1 MDLGSSGGL
10 TWGRSGQRFVSLWGG
25 SEGWEVGAGDAV
37 GPAEAEAEAEPPL
50 PLVQAAG
57 EAEAHAAVAA
67 TARAAARA
75 GIRGVLMMGLWG
87 FAARAFLAVPRRRV
101 IPGIG
106 RGEGHS
112 KLAEHSCH
120 VTCVC
125 IPGVLSMHNMNTIL

>member
-1 MDLGSSGGL
+1 M
-10 TWGRSGQRFVSLWGG
+10 
-25 SEGWEVGAGDAV
+25 

-101 IPGIG
+101 AV
-106 RGEGHS
+106 S
-112 KLAEHSCH
+112 FLALVAERAIRSWRSTH
-120 VTCVC
+120 VTLHAYAYLVY
-125 IPGVLSMHNMNTIL
+125 